1 MDKATLT
8 MLENLPSKT
17 GKTLEQWK
25 EILNA
30 QSFSKHGEV
39 MSYLKTTHGLTH
51 GYADLIAHK
60 SKGSD
65 AASSNEDDLLVNQY
79 IGKENLKPFYEKL
92 VKEII
97 SFGSDIEFSPKKA
110 YVSVRRKKQFI
121 TLEPVTKTRFEIG
134 FNLKG
139 HEAKGKLIAEKPG
152 SMCSHRIKL
161 VDVNEIDKEVIE
173 WVKIAYENA
182 G

>member
-8 MLENLPSKT
+8 MLENLPTKT

-39 MSYLKTTHGLTH
+39 MSFLKTKHGLTH

-65 AASSNEDDLLVNQY
+65 AASSDEKDLLENQY
-79 IGKENLKPFYEKL
+79 VGKENLKPIYDKL
-92 VKEII
+92 VEQIQ
-97 SFGSDIEFSPKKA
+97 SFGSDVEFSPKKA

-121 TLEPVTKTRFEIG
+121 TLEPATKNRFEIG

-139 HEAKGKLIAEKPG
+139 YEAKGKLLAEKPG

-161 VDVNEIDKEVIE
+161 LDINEIDNEVLDWI
-173 WVKIAYENA
+173 KIAYQNA
-182 G
+182 

>member
-17 GKTLEQWK
+17 GRTLEEWK
-25 EILNA
+25 EILKT
-30 QSFSKHGEV
+30 QSFTKHGEV
-39 MSYLKTTHGLTH
+39 MSFLKSKHGLTH

-65 AASSNEDDLLVNQY
+65 AASANEEDLLVNQY
-79 IGKENLKPFYEKL
+79 VGKENLKPFYEKL
-92 VKEII
+92 AEEIQK
-97 SFGSDIEFSPKKA
+97 FGNDIEFSPKKA
-110 YVSVRRKKQFI
+110 YVSVRRKKQFV
-121 TLEPVTKTRFEIG
+121 TLEPLTKTRFEIG

-139 HEAKGKLIAEKPG
+139 LEAKGKLLAEKPG
-152 SMCSHRIKL
+152 AMCSHRIKL
-161 VDVNEIDKEVIE
+161 VVLNEIDQEVID
-173 WVKIAYENA
+173 WLKIAYDNA